1 MKYSQ
6 KREDRMLEQRTP
18 IAWYKV
24 MMWVLLPCFAAFST
38 SGIVMDVFSWVLGWR
53 QDPVALHVIVYL
65 TMGTA
70 LIFTIYTFYN
80 MYVMKSYRMMLA
92 YIFVLPAMII
102 LNKILPLLI
111 FPELFGLG
119 LQGVT
124 ASIVT
129 ALLFLSVSLLY
140 FPRRKLLFDDMHYRY
155 IDYHKEHPDE

>member
-1 MKYSQ
+1 
-6 KREDRMLEQRTP
+6 
-18 IAWYKV
+18 
-24 MMWVLLPCFAAFST
+24 
-38 SGIVMDVFSWVLGWR
+38 
-53 QDPVALHVIVYL
+53 
-65 TMGTA
+65 
-70 LIFTIYTFYN
+70 
-80 MYVMKSYRMMLA
+80 MLA

-111 FPELFGLG
+111 FPELFALG